1 MEEKLKRV
9 QKLLDAAEAD
19 LHTARSLMREVMEL
33 GDSVVIDLKE
43 KAKDLSVLEE
53 GKIVEGVFNGQEM
66 VGADNKEY
74 QVPANYASKSKLV
87 EGDTLKLT
95 IGDDGS
101 FMFKQIAPMERRKI
115 IGVLSQS
122 DGTYTVNAEGK
133 NYKVLQAS
141 ITYYKGEPG
150 DQVTIIVPKEHE
162 ATWAAVENVI
172 KKADIVAEQNQGS
185 DNFLDEA
192 QPAENIDEQGFVDP
206 NIEPVETE
214 ETSKVSDSDQNLIN
228 KLKPEEEEVV
238 ESTNAIHDVH
248 GMPDEQI
255 TQTPEEKQ
263 SLSPIDLDDQEIRE
277 LEI

>member
-1 MEEKLKRV
+1 MDDRLKRV

-19 LHTARSLMREVMEL
+19 LHTARSLMREIMEL
-33 GDSVVIDLKE
+33 GDNVAIDLKG

-53 GKIVEGVFNGQEM
+53 GKIVEGVFNGQVM
-66 VGADNKEY
+66 VGADDKEY

-101 FMFKQIAPMERRKI
+101 FMFKQIAPTERKKI
-115 IGVLSQS
+115 IGILSQS

-150 DQVTIIVPKEHE
+150 DQATIIIPKEHDS
-162 ATWAAVENVI
+162 TWAAVENII
-172 KKADIVAEQNQGS
+172 KKDDTEPAQNSDSFFAPGKAEKKPDGQTTQNEKTDTKGK
-185 DNFLDEA
+185 
-192 QPAENIDEQGFVDP
+192 
-206 NIEPVETE
+206 E
-214 ETSKVSDSDQNLIN
+214 ELSSSDQNLLE
-228 KLKPEEEEVV
+228 KLKPEEV
-238 ESTNAIHDVH
+238 EPVSSNTIHDMH
-248 GMPDEQI
+248 TISDEQTTDSSNEGQVI
-255 TQTPEEKQ
+255 PESAEAQTQ
-263 SLSPIDLDDQEIRE
+263 DNQEIKE